1 MHGQNRIEKDLT
13 DEGTSGY
20 QWAQGRRKGQ
30 DRGRGP
36 SDTNCYM

>member
-13 DEGTSGY
+13 DKETSGY

-30 DRGRGP
+30 DRGRGL